1 MKKKKIFI
9 TLLRTK
15 ERGDLIRVILMFAVP
30 FLLYAVQFLIL
41 PLLGVVPRHKD
52 DSGMTLLIHLW
63 LPASL
68 ALVIFITR
76 SFINLAAADVF
87 YALLVSIYN
96 GKGLY
101 RIGTY
106 TKTEV
111 NIQYH
116 VVYAIS
122 MAIAVAVY
130 AFLLQSAIVFI
141 TESLTRIRQQ
151 FTSFKKSIKPAGS
164 GDGPRLSG
172 RREK

>member
-15 ERGDLIRVILMFAVP
+15 ERGDLIRVILIFAVP

-41 PLLGVVPRHKD
+41 PLFGVAPRNKD

-76 SFINLAAADVF
+76 SFVNLAAADAF

-96 GKGLY
+96 GRGLY

-111 NIQYH
+111 NMQYH
-116 VVYAIS
+116 VAYAIS

-151 FTSFKKSIKPAGS
+151 LGSFKNSIKPAGNS
-164 GDGPRLSG
+164 DGPRLSG
-172 RREK
+172 RRGK